1 MRAPL
6 VLVIAAVM
14 AAAASTGAQSPE
26 GFRFRSGV
34 ELINV
39 TATVT
44 DDDGRFVSGLRKEDF
59 TVYEDGK
66 RQDVTHFS
74 NERVPVSLGICST
87 PAAA

>member
-1 MRAPL
+1 
-6 VLVIAAVM
+6 M
-14 AAAASTGAQSPE
+14 AAQE

-59 TVYEDGK
+59 TVYEDESGRK
-66 RQDVTHFS
+66 SRTS
-74 NERVPVSLGICST
+74 ATNACPSASASCST